1 MKIIFYSHAN
11 KTHFHMKGF
20 ALSLVLKVRVFGT
33 RKWSIYIRRNLI
45 LAGVHQ
51 IDGLLI
57 LVTRSLALVVMSMS
71 LFCEYKSR
79 VISRIIFVFVYLLF
93 DFTRFYTEIKKGKR
107 NVNSLVPVKNFR
119 HFKTLNTFAEVSES
133 QN

>member
-1 MKIIFYSHAN
+1 
-11 KTHFHMKGF
+11 
-20 ALSLVLKVRVFGT
+20 
-33 RKWSIYIRRNLI
+33 
-45 LAGVHQ
+45 
-51 IDGLLI
+51 
-57 LVTRSLALVVMSMS
+57 MSMS